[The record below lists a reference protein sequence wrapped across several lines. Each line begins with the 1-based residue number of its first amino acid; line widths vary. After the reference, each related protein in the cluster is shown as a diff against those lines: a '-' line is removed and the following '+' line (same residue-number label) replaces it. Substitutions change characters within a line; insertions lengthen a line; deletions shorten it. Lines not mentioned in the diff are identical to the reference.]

1 MSSVQPGGP
10 SAVDMSQFYQ
20 VFFEETQE
28 HLAEMESLLLSVDP
42 DEATADELNAIF
54 RAAHS
59 IKGGSGTFGFTD
71 MTEVTHELESL
82 LDKVR
87 KHELALTHEMVDA
100 LLSAGDVLKA
110 QLTRHRS
117 GGEGEAPDAEGIC
130 ERIRGLMLPAEG
142 ETEAAAAGRE
152 FIVAFPVAEDVDE
165 TALAELADM
174 LGSIGTL
181 LTPFERDGVMRT
193 FRFRS
198 RSEEKAIRNL
208 FSLVCEAE
216 AVIVDVV
223 QPGAPD
229 DSYGFFDTTPA
240 AADDSFGFF
249 DDVPDPQPG
258 AAVEGQDYGFFG
270 DAPTP
275 APAATPSAP
284 SEAAPAPTHYGRRA
298 SDQPDAEGLR
308 AGRRDTDKT
317 VHGAHGDNASIRVSI
332 EKVDQLINQVGEL
345 VITQAMLAQSVGQL
359 DPMLHQALLN
369 GMADL
374 ERNTRDLQ
382 ESVMSIRM
390 MPIGFVFKRFPRMVR
405 DLAAKLG
412 KQVQLNTEGEAT
424 ELDKGLIEKIAD
436 PLTHLIRNSVDHG
449 IESPEQRV
457 AAGKPAQGSVMLRAA
472 HQGGSILIEVIDDG
486 KGLDREKILAK
497 ARERGLSVHDAM
509 TDGEVWMLIFEAGFS
524 TADAITDISG
534 RGVGM
539 DVVKRNITE
548 LGGSVEIESASGYG
562 TRMMVRLPLTLAI
575 IDGMS
580 VAVGED
586 IYIIP
591 LAMVV
596 ESLQLTNR
604 AVRSV
609 AGGGYVVEVR
619 DEYLPVVSLN
629 EVFPGSKARTAESE
643 GIMVVVE
650 SEGVK
655 NALLVDELLGQQQ
668 VVVKSLEANYRKVPG
683 VSGATILGDG
693 RVALIL
699 DVPSLVRMSR
709 H

>member
-1 MSSVQPGGP
+1 
-10 SAVDMSQFYQ
+10 
-20 VFFEETQE
+20 
-28 HLAEMESLLLSVDP
+28 
-42 DEATADELNAIF
+42 
-54 RAAHS
+54 
-59 IKGGSGTFGFTD
+59 
-71 MTEVTHELESL
+71 
-82 LDKVR
+82 
-87 KHELALTHEMVDA
+87 
-100 LLSAGDVLKA
+100 
-110 QLTRHRS
+110 
-117 GGEGEAPDAEGIC
+117 
-130 ERIRGLMLPAEG
+130 
-142 ETEAAAAGRE
+142 
-152 FIVAFPVAEDVDE
+152 
-165 TALAELADM
+165 
-174 LGSIGTL
+174 
-181 LTPFERDGVMRT
+181 GVMRT

-308 AGRRDTDKT
+308 AGGRDADKT

-332 EKVDQLINQVGEL
+332 EKVGQLINQVGEL
-345 VITQAMLAQSVGQL
+345 VIAQAMLAQSVGQL

-548 LGGSVEIESASGYG
+548 LG
-562 TRMMVRLPLTLAI
+562 
-575 IDGMS
+575 
-580 VAVGED
+580 
-586 IYIIP
+586 
-591 LAMVV
+591 
-596 ESLQLTNR
+596 
-604 AVRSV
+604 
-609 AGGGYVVEVR
+609 
-619 DEYLPVVSLN
+619 
-629 EVFPGSKARTAESE
+629 
-643 GIMVVVE
+643 
-650 SEGVK
+650 
-655 NALLVDELLGQQQ
+655 
-668 VVVKSLEANYRKVPG
+668 
-683 VSGATILGDG
+683 
-693 RVALIL
+693 
-699 DVPSLVRMSR
+699 
-709 H
+709 